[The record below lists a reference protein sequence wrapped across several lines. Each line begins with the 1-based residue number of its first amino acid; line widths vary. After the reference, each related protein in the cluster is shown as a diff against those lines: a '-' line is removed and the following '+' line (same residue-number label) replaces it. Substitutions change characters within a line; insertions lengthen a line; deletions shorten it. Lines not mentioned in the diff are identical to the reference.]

1 MDVLNDAGCH
11 LAIGCDRLSGRSR
24 TGQPGDNGQGASP
37 SEEIQEPQTPSPA
50 DEDGT
55 PGPSGGSDNKGE
67 EGDLPRTGLKMR

>member
-11 LAIGCDRLSGRSR
+11 LAIGCDRLSAEPNR
-24 TGQPGDNGQGASP
+24 QPWDNGQGASP

-55 PGPSGGSDNKGE
+55 PGPSGVSTTKARKGICPE
-67 EGDLPRTGLKMR
+67 NGLKMR